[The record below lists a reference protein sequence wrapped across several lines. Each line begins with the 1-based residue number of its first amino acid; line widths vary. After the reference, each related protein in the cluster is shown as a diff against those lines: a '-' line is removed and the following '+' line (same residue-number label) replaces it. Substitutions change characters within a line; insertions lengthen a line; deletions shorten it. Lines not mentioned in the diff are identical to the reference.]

1 MSRILG
7 IIPSR
12 YQSTRFLGKSLID
25 IKGKTMIQR
34 VYEESLKSNLTN
46 VIVATDNNLIA
57 QHLEQSSIV
66 YEMTS
71 HQHFT
76 GTDRCCEV
84 ALKYYKEYD
93 FVINIQGDLAIFDYQ
108 MINKIIDY
116 SNYDIVTLKKEI
128 KDFNDIY
135 SNSIVKVVTD
145 NYDNSLYFSRL
156 PIPYNMDGNAK
167 YYKHIGL
174 YGFRIDTL
182 IDLCKLSP
190 TKLEKN
196 ESLEQMRWM
205 ENGYRIKTIETDLDC
220 VSIDTPEDYEKV
232 LKILS

>member
-57 QHLEQSSIV
+57 EHLEQSSIL

-71 HQHFT
+71 NQHYT

-84 ALKYYKEYD
+84 ALKYHKEYD

-128 KDFNDIY
+128 KNVNDIN

-196 ESLEQMRWM
+196 ESLEQMRWV
-205 ENGYRIKTIETDLDC
+205 ENGYKIKTIETDLDC

-232 LKILS
+232 LKILN

>member
-46 VIVATDNNLIA
+46 VIVATDNDLISK
-57 QHLEQSSIV
+57 HLEQSSIV

-71 HQHFT
+71 NQHYT

-84 ALKYYKEYD
+84 ALRHYEEYD

-128 KDFNDIY
+128 KDVNDIN

-174 YGFRIDTL
+174 YGFRINTL